1 MRLDKYISNS
11 TDLSRTEVKRM
22 VRAGIVEVD
31 NEIVTNPAEKIA
43 TASEVVID
51 GAVILASGERYFM
64 LNKPIGVVS
73 VTKDKQHPTALSLI
87 HEHRSEELQI
97 AGRLDI
103 DTTGLLLI
111 TSDGQWNH
119 RVTSPRADCRKV
131 YAVTLANPI
140 EDDYPNK
147 LARGVYLKGEKHRC
161 MPATM
166 EKIGS
171 HELTLSIREGKYHQV
186 KRMFAALGN
195 QVVALHRF
203 KVGNIELDDR
213 LLEGDYRPLSEQEVN
228 SIA

>member
-11 TDLSRTEVKRM
+11 TDLTRSEVKRM
-22 VRAGIVEVD
+22 IRHGIVEVD
-31 NEIVTNPAEKIA
+31 NEIVTNAAQHIVP
-43 TASEVVID
+43 TSEVAVD
-51 GAVILASGERYFM
+51 GAVILASGPRYFM
-64 LNKPIGVVS
+64 LNKPAGVVS

-119 RVTSPRADCRKV
+119 RVTSPRTDCAKV
-131 YAVTLANPI
+131 YAVTLADPI
-140 EDDYPNK
+140 EDDYSAK
-147 LARGVYLKGEKHRC
+147 LSRGVFLKNEKQRC
-161 MPATM
+161 LPASM
-166 EKIGS
+166 EKIDS
-171 HELTLSIREGKYHQV
+171 HCLTLTISEGKYHQV

-203 KVGNIELDDR
+203 KVGNIQLDNN
-213 LLEGDYRPLSEQEVN
+213 LAEGDYRPLTEQEVN
-228 SIA
+228 SVV

>member
-11 TDLSRTEVKRM
+11 TDLTRSEVKRM
-22 VRAGIVEVD
+22 IRDGIVEVD
-31 NEIVTNPAEKIA
+31 NEIVTNAAQHIIPTSGVA
-43 TASEVVID
+43 VD
-51 GAVILASGERYFM
+51 GAVIVASGPRYFM
-64 LNKPIGVVS
+64 LNKPAGVVS

-119 RVTSPRADCRKV
+119 RVTSPRAHCAKG
-131 YAVTLANPI
+131 YAVTLADPI
-140 EDDYPNK
+140 EDDYSTK
-147 LARGVYLKGEKHRC
+147 LSRGVFLKNEKQRC
-161 MPATM
+161 LPASM
-166 EKIGS
+166 EKVDS
-171 HELTLSIREGKYHQV
+171 HCLTLTISEGKYHQV

-203 KVGNIELDDR
+203 KVGNIQLDNN
-213 LLEGDYRPLSEQEVN
+213 LAEGDYRLLTEPEVN